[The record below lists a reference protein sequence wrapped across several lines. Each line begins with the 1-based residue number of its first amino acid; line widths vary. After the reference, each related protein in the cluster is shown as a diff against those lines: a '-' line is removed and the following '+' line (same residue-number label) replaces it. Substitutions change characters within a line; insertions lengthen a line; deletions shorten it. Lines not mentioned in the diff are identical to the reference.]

1 MISPHGWRRV
11 YSFSDFFQCHSLLPL
26 PIGRL
31 SDVRKQHHL
40 WCFFPSRNAIGLHL
54 LSAGCIACG
63 RHLVHRLGRQQH
75 GLQPERLQQPTY
87 RRGFKLEFKPGR
99 QSQRLTEGVLEEFAR
114 IFLGQSLI
122 HDAVASTATIHFTT

>member
-1 MISPHGWRRV
+1 MYGNNIISGA
-11 YSFSDFFQCHSLLPL
+11 FSP
-26 PIGRL
+26 PET
-31 SDVRKQHHL
+31 
-40 WCFFPSRNAIGLHL
+40 
-54 LSAGCIACG
+54 LSACTFFLLGCIACG

-99 QSQRLTEGVLEEFAR
+99 QSQSLTEGVLEEFAR